1 MNLRKYAQGKPCMI
15 RLPGCL
21 PGDDTVVLC
30 HWRDSSTGMGQKEND
45 LIGAWG
51 CASCH
56 DIMDGRK
63 RCKDGLGYW
72 SGPMVREEIYKAI
85 IRTQQQLIRDGVFK
99 IK

>member
-15 RLPGCL
+15 RLPGCT
-21 PGDDTVVLC
+21 GIAEETVLC
-30 HWRDSSTGMGQKEND
+30 HYRDSSTGMGQKEND

-51 CASCH
+51 CSHCH
-56 DIMDGRK
+56 DVVDGR
-63 RCKDGLGYW
+63 RNYEWIDPAGTGHAFLQ
-72 SGPMVREEIYKAI
+72 AI